1 MDWDELWLSD
11 DDDGNLE
18 EGDEYPEDPTS
29 FTLGLTYGGQEGGF
43 HVRNLPGQLQRQ
55 RVSVRQGGSDKRHA
69 FTATC
74 NAKAI
79 IHGEMGPLSD
89 KHATL
94 LVFEFKFNSYR
105 GTRIKEADV
114 LFEFHAA
121 EGQAG
126 GPSVLQVRPY
136 GRHQMEQTSQ
146 HEAHDQAQELSLGI
160 NMVAVDASLKL
171 SRGGSADKDTQH
183 FTVVTGDNPQ
193 SLRYGDYCQARF
205 TLAENK
211 SQASGIPSQFLACV
225 LLERDTDE
233 DFVCVPYVQV
243 TPDFKT
249 KLASLFSTPER
260 DDPIVFRVT
269 EPPVNK
275 LDSPVEIDGLNLGAV
290 DLNKLWNCTAYN
302 LYGHAIKASQGG
314 ETL

>member
-1 MDWDELWLSD
+1 
-11 DDDGNLE
+11 
-18 EGDEYPEDPTS
+18 
-29 FTLGLTYGGQEGGF
+29 
-43 HVRNLPGQLQRQ
+43 
-55 RVSVRQGGSDKRHA
+55 
-69 FTATC
+69 
-74 NAKAI
+74 
-79 IHGEMGPLSD
+79 MGPLSD

-126 GPSVLQVRPY
+126 GGPSVLQVRPY
-136 GRHQMEQTSQ
+136 GRHQMQQTSQ
-146 HEAHDQAQELSLGI
+146 HEAQNQAQELSLGI
-160 NMVAVDASLKL
+160 NIVA
-171 SRGGSADKDTQH
+171 H

-193 SLRYGDYCQARF
+193 SLRYGDYYQARF

-211 SQASGIPSQFLACV
+211 SQANGIPSRFLACV
-225 LLERDTDE
+225 LLERDSDE
-233 DFVCVPYVQV
+233 DFVCVPYVEV
-243 TPDFKT
+243 KPDFKT
-249 KLASLFSTPER
+249 VLASLFSSPEH

-275 LDSPVEIDGLNLGAV
+275 LDGLVEIDRLNLGAV
-290 DLNKLWNCTAYN
+290 DLNQLWNCTAYN
-302 LYGHAIKASQGG
+302 LYGHAIKDSEGG